1 MRQRQRHSGDVESH
15 AKLVRDG
22 KLPNMTERARVSA
35 PLLYFNHHDLTDV
48 LARETGFLLS
58 YVAQMGQL
66 ALDKSLEPL
75 DIDARQLGVLIL
87 IGESEHRSQIAISQN
102 MGLDRSHVVRLV
114 DDLEDLNYVHREKD
128 AADRRYYKL
137 VLTEVGEVVLKEARL
152 RSKHAED
159 GTYSCLSKAE
169 RETLTSLLRKV
180 AEQRFS
186 REQSENI
193 QGS

>member
-1 MRQRQRHSGDVESH
+1 MRRKERRLRDLESR

-22 KLPNMTERARVSA
+22 TLPNMTERARVSA

-114 DDLEDLNYVHREKD
+114 DDLEDLNYVRREKD

-137 VLTEVGEVVLKEARL
+137 VLTEVGEAVLKEARL

-159 GTYSCLSKAE
+159 DTYSCLSEAE
-169 RETLTSLLRKV
+169 RETLNSLLREV

-186 REQSENI
+186 REQGENLP
-193 QGS
+193 GV